1 MVAFTPNRGYPYS
14 QPTDPF
20 DVPGALQA
28 FAEAV
33 DLDMQLLDD
42 SIIQRPLA
50 VVSYRSSSNQVF
62 PADVAT
68 ECEFDFVDID
78 TDAISN
84 LSVEPTRL
92 TPTSAGLWGVWGAF
106 EVPVSQASL
115 HDVTV
120 RVNGSDLVRSGMH
133 INNSIGE
140 SAQMQALVGMSFMD
154 GVDDY
159 FTMTFSPTG
168 GLEDFRTK
176 NIQFSCFRLTNT

>member
-1 MVAFTPNRGYPYS
+1 MVAFTPNRLYPYS

-33 DLDMQLLDD
+33 DLDMTLLSD
-42 SIIQRPLA
+42 SIIQRPFAA
-50 VVSYRSSSNQVF
+50 VSSRVSSNQTF
-62 PADVAT
+62 PADVIT
-68 ECEFDFVDID
+68 EAEFDFVDFD
-78 TDAISN
+78 TDGISN
-84 LSVEPTRL
+84 LSIEPTRL
-92 TPTSAGLWGVWGAF
+92 TPTSAGFWLVQGAF

-115 HDVTV
+115 HDLAL
-120 RVNGSDLVRSGMH
+120 RVNGGELARSGMH

-140 SAQMQALVGMSFMD
+140 SAQMQTLVGMAFMD

-168 GLEDFRTK
+168 GLDDFRTK
-176 NIQFSCFRLTNT
+176 NKQMSCWRLTNT